1 MAVRLSD
8 HFTFKKLLKAVVAP
22 ILMMVFT
29 SIYSIIDGLFV
40 SNFVGDSA
48 FAGLNI
54 IFPFTMIIGA
64 IGFMFGAGG
73 SALVSMK
80 LGEGKREEANQ
91 IFAGIVY
98 FTVIL
103 GAIISVICF
112 FFVEEI
118 AVLLGATPE
127 MLPHAVVYGKI
138 LIAGEVAFM
147 TQNLFQVFCM
157 VAERPNLGFALSII
171 AGLVNMGLDALLIV
185 GFDMGIAGAGVATI
199 AAQVIASLVAIIY
212 FARKNKSL
220 LRLAKP
226 SFHIKNIL
234 QAMTNG
240 ASEFLGNVASSV
252 VGILFNLQLLKYAGE
267 SGVIAYGVLM
277 YLGFIFNAI
286 YIGYAIGTAPMIG
299 YHYGA
304 ENHKELKNILKK
316 SLILNVM
323 TGFLMTLFSILLAQ
337 PLSSIFVGYDAE
349 LLTFTT
355 NAMRIF
361 SFAFIFSGLNIFT
374 SSFFTALNNGWL
386 SAVVAMS
393 RTLIFQIAC
402 VFVLPLFWGVNGI
415 WLALIVAE
423 MLALV
428 VCVIALFSNKK
439 KYQY

>member
-103 GAIISVICF
+103 GAVILVICF

-171 AGLVNMGLDALLIV
+171 AGLVNMGLDVLLIV

-374 SSFFTALNNGWL
+374 SSFFTALNNGLL

-415 WLALIVAE
+415 WLSLIVAE

>member
-103 GAIISVICF
+103 GAVISVICF

-185 GFDMGIAGAGVATI
+185 GLDMGIAGAGVATI

-212 FARKNKSL
+212 FARKNKCL

-323 TGFLMTLFSILLAQ
+323 AGFLMTLFSILLAQ

-374 SSFFTALNNGWL
+374 SSFFTALNNGLL

-415 WLALIVAE
+415 WLSLIVAE